1 MMNIVDDFALRHEI
15 TCENYLAG
23 KGISLQRALIHAGEL
38 PAHVHSKHLL
48 IIYQA
53 PGVLIERDRGVVT
66 EAELFSAGDVG
77 IYPAGEY
84 GKVAWKSPIDNIFI
98 YLENKALQEFAAI
111 RADTSGVTLLD
122 RFRASDPLVSAVGK
136 RLVDTNL
143 DEDILTAQLYF
154 DSLCETLMY
163 HLIIHYSEMTRTQ
176 ITGPLKLS
184 EAVIKRIDDFILSN
198 MSRPIN
204 LKMLADLAH
213 CSVFHFSRRFKAS
226 TGSSPYH
233 YVLLAKLKAAQHLV
247 RNTRKPIAEIAHLMG
262 FNSVSNFDLFFR
274 KHTDS
279 IPSQYRKH

>member
-15 TCENYLAG
+15 TYENYLAS
-23 KGISLQRALIHAGEL
+23 KGISLQRAFIQAGEL

-48 IIYQA
+48 IIYQS
-53 PGVLIERDRGVVT
+53 PGVLIERDRGAVT

-77 IYPAGEY
+77 LYPAGEY
-84 GKVAWKSPIDNIFI
+84 GKVAWKSSIDNIFI
-98 YLENKALQEFAAI
+98 YLENKALLEFAET

-122 RFRASDPLVSAVGK
+122 RFRASDPLISAVGK
-136 RLVDTNL
+136 RLVELNP
-143 DEDILTAQLYF
+143 EDKPIAQLYF
-154 DSLCETLMY
+154 DSLCDTLMY
-163 HLIIHYSEMTRTQ
+163 HLITHYGEKSKTQ
-176 ITGPLKLS
+176 ITDTFKLS

-213 CSVFHFSRRFKAS
+213 CSVFHFSCRFKAS

-233 YVLLAKLKAAQHLV
+233 YVLLAKLKATQHLV
-247 RNTRKPIAEIAHLMG
+247 RNTRKPIADIAHILG

-274 KHTDS
+274 KHTGLT
-279 IPSQYRKH
+279 PGKYRKH